1 MDQLPQFGTAI
12 FQALMPTMK
21 AYNSVHENARS
32 SIESTPREEFTYGS
46 DPRQKLDFYSPKDI
60 SEDTPIVVFAY
71 GGGLSR
77 GDKRLPSP
85 PTAEGLVYANIG
97 HYFAVRMNNLRCCN
111 SDSPV
116 ADKIQ
121 SRGFITVIPDYRR
134 TGEGG
139 TYPSGGQDIA
149 GALKWTKD
157 RFNTGSHK
165 LWIMGNSAGAVHS
178 ATWLL
183 EPALAESRKSVQTG
197 SLTIQGVVLVSIP
210 AHFRKAGAD
219 RMDVLT
225 AYYKDRLEED
235 CALGQVSKVQSP
247 ETKLL
252 VVTATLDPEDEILE
266 PSQDF
271 VGAYKK
277 KFGKDSLSEVV
288 LEGHNHFSTV
298 LGLGTG
304 DEREESLGREVLKWM
319 GQA

>member
-1 MDQLPQFGTAI
+1 MDQLPQFGTSI
-12 FQALMPTMK
+12 FQVLMPTMK
-21 AYNSVHENARS
+21 AYNSVHEHNRS

-46 DPRQKLDFYSPKDI
+46 DPRQKLDFYSPSDI
-60 SEDTPIVVFAY
+60 SEDTPIVVFVY

-97 HYFAVRMNNLRCCN
+97 HYFAVSMNKVQWC
-111 SDSPV
+111 SSGFSV

-149 GALKWTKD
+149 GALEWIKK
-157 RFNTGSHK
+157 RFSTGNHK

-183 EPALAESRKSVQTG
+183 EPALAESRKSVQAG
-197 SLTIQGVVLVSIP
+197 SVVIQGVVLVSTP

-247 ETKLL
+247 EAKLL
-252 VVTATLDPEDEILE
+252 VVTATLDPDDEILE

-271 VGAYKK
+271 IDAYKE

-304 DEREESLGREVLKWM
+304 NEREESLGREVLTWM
-319 GQA
+319 CQA